1 VAGMQQEWRGQQ
13 LGLPADGP
21 ASLAPPGP
29 RFGALVVDALL
40 AGLVAAFF
48 TVPEAPRNWSVLAF
62 LIEYTFFVAAFG
74 QTPGMRVV
82 GLRVIRVDRPARITP
97 LQAVIRAVLLALLI
111 PALFWDRDQ
120 RGLHDRLSSTAVVRT

>member
-1 VAGMQQEWRGQQ
+1 VAGMQEWRGQQ

-29 RFGALVVDALL
+29 RFGALLVDVVLS
-40 AGLVAAFF
+40 GLVAGLF
-48 TVPEAPRNWSVLAF
+48 TAPELPRNWSLLAF
-62 LIEYTFFVAAFG
+62 LIEYGVFVAAFG
-74 QTPGMRVV
+74 QTPGMRLV
-82 GLRVIRVDRPARITP
+82 GLRVIRVDRPARVTP

-120 RGLHDRLSSTAVVRT
+120 RGLHDRLSSTAVVRA